1 MIDLEI
7 RTFKNNLIAVIN
19 QTELPMEVKRLV
31 LSEVYTETSK
41 VADSDIRIQIQH
53 AATQKENVNP
63 EKSPE

>member
-19 QTELPMEVKRLV
+19 QAELPMEVKRLV
-31 LSEVYTETSK
+31 LGEVYTETSR
-41 VADSDIRIQIQH
+41 VADNDIRTQIN
-53 AATQKENVNP
+53 AAAQKENPNP